1 MSIGLEGALRTCK
14 VDTGWASRIQSDRFE
29 NPNLMVCPV
38 WNGRDLSGRP
48 VCADSFYTKRAG
60 CNSALDRVDVENYQ
74 RPQYMEYINLDAA
87 GIYANIYKD
96 NAFYNDAGIQERFL
110 HNSKANAGHFGGVA
124 SGATNQAPCLYPTG
138 AGSGPKNVTSYQNS
152 QMQMGNFP
160 KQNIQQPSGMGGA
173 SNQAARS
180 YGRRQSR

>member
-87 GIYANIYKD
+87 GIYANIY
-96 NAFYNDAGIQERFL
+96 NYRWQFL
-110 HNSKANAGHFGGVA
+110 
-124 SGATNQAPCLYPTG
+124 L
-138 AGSGPKNVTSYQNS
+138 
-152 QMQMGNFP
+152 
-160 KQNIQQPSGMGGA
+160 
-173 SNQAARS
+173 
-180 YGRRQSR
+180 

>member
-87 GIYANIYKD
+87 GIYANIYNSD
-96 NAFYNDAGIQERFL
+96 GNSYFNDAGIQYKDVQ
-110 HNSKANAGHFGGVA
+110 SKKEITGHFA
-124 SGATNQAPCLYPTG
+124 E
-138 AGSGPKNVTSYQNS
+138 SYNNS
-152 QMQMGNFP
+152 QIQSNCAVYSPGVPPSQKRTGYAQAQKQMGNSP
-160 KQNIQQPSGMGGA
+160 QQIRAPVQS
-173 SNQAARS
+173 
-180 YGRRQSR
+180 GRRGSR

>member
-14 VDTGWASRIQSDRFE
+14 VDTGWATRIQSDRFE

-60 CNSALDRVDVENYQ
+60 CNSALDRVDVENAQ

-96 NAFYNDAGIQERFL
+96 NSFHHDSGLQTQFL
-110 HNSKANAGHFGGVA
+110 QNNKKNVGHFAETYNGSQVIQGCSMYEPESLPKRTA
-124 SGATNQAPCLYPTG
+124 YKQAQKQM
-138 AGSGPKNVTSYQNS
+138 AGNS
-152 QMQMGNFP
+152 RNH
-160 KQNIQQPSGMGGA
+160 
-173 SNQAARS
+173 
-180 YGRRQSR
+180 

>member
-29 NPNLMVCPV
+29 NPHLMVCPV

-60 CNSALDRVDVENYQ
+60 CNSALDRVDVENSQ

-87 GIYANIYKD
+87 GIYANIYGD
-96 NAFYNDAGIQERFL
+96 NSFFHDSGLQTQDLQNQKK
-110 HNSKANAGHFGGVA
+110 NTGHFGGVS
-124 SGATNQAPCLYPTG
+124 SGANTISNCAMYEPNAAPRD
-138 AGSGPKNVTSYQNS
+138 KVTSYKEGQR
-152 QMQMGNFP
+152 QMH
-160 KQNIQQPSGMGGA
+160 SGHHKGA
-173 SNQAARS
+173 SMQQGMRKA
-180 YGRRQSR
+180 GSR